1 MAGSGWGGGMI
12 EALKQL
18 VNGDEALVRR
28 GRFLTTTFLLE
39 VGQNTWLIAIF
50 EGRIVSV
57 TSGPFVMP
65 SSSFALR
72 AAEAEWEKFC
82 SSQPPPGSRDLMA
95 LIKRRALKAEG
106 NLQIFMANLRYF
118 KEVLVKLRTPG
129 AQAAPLGSGGMSVAF
144 EPIIGRYMHLDLFGR
159 KHRIYLEQ
167 AGEGVP
173 LLCLHTAGS
182 DGRQYRALMNDARI
196 TSRHR
201 VIAFD
206 MPWHGKSSP
215 PPGWHNEEYQLTS
228 AQYTTM
234 ILKIMTALELDRPI
248 LIGCSIGGRIALHL
262 ALEHPEAFR
271 AIIGLQAGA
280 HVDPYYDLNF
290 LHHPDV
296 HGGEVSAAVVS
307 GLVGPDAPDDGRWET
322 LWHYM
327 QGGPGVFK
335 GDLHFYKRDGDI
347 RGRVAQIDT
356 SRCPLFLLSGE
367 YDYSCTPEETL
378 GVAKSI
384 PGSEVT
390 IMKGLGHFPMSEN
403 PTEFLKH
410 LLPVLE
416 KIGQT

>member
-1 MAGSGWGGGMI
+1 MI
-12 EALKQL
+12 EALKQF
-18 VNGDEALVRR
+18 VNDDEALVRR

-39 VGQNTWLIAIF
+39 VGQTVWLIAIF

-72 AAEAEWEKFC
+72 AAEAEWEKFWSC
-82 SSQPPPGSRDLMA
+82 RPPPGSHDLMA
-95 LIKRRALKAEG
+95 LIKRHVLRVDG

-118 KEVLVKLRTPG
+118 KEALAKLRATGAQTAPAR
-129 AQAAPLGSGGMSVAF
+129 AQAALPGSGGVSVAF
-144 EPIIGRYMHLDLFGR
+144 EPIIGRYMHLDLLGR
-159 KHRIYLEQ
+159 AHRIYLEQ
-167 AGEGVP
+167 AGEGTP

-201 VIAFD
+201 VIVFD

-215 PPGWHNEEYQLTS
+215 PSGWHDEEYQLTS

-234 ILKIMTALELDRPI
+234 ILEIMTALELDRPI

-290 LHHPDV
+290 LHRPDV
-296 HGGEVSAAVVS
+296 HGGEVCAAVVS

-335 GDLHFYKRDGDI
+335 GDLHFYKLDGDI

-378 GVAKSI
+378 GVATSI
-384 PGSEVT
+384 PGCEVT

-403 PTEFLKH
+403 PAEFLKH

-416 KIGQT
+416 KIGKT